1 MTDTQAE
8 RAAEN
13 PFWTFSLGIY
23 SSKAVQE
30 ACIEL
35 QDRSGVDVNVMLY
48 VLWLADQRRR
58 LSIDDVRSVIG
69 AVDGW
74 RAEVVVPLRTAR
86 RALRAPPSAF
96 TQPGVE
102 ALRAMVKKVELEAE
116 RQQQWA
122 LYGWRPSGQIGE
134 HAGSRAEA
142 AATNLAAYGTA
153 LGRELAAGPV
163 GVMLD
168 AMASREPAARTR

>member
-1 MTDTQAE
+1 MAREQADK
-8 RAAEN
+8 AGEN

-23 SSKAVQE
+23 SNKPVQE
-30 ACIEL
+30 ACIAL

-48 VLWLADQRRR
+48 VLWLADQRWR
-58 LSIDDVRSVIG
+58 LSIDDVRAVIG
-69 AVDGW
+69 AVDSW

-86 RALRAPPSAF
+86 RALRTPPSAF
-96 TQPGVE
+96 DQPGVE

-116 RQQQWA
+116 RLQQWA
-122 LYGWRPSGQIGE
+122 LYGYKPSGQIGE

-142 AATNLAAYGTA
+142 AAANLAAYGTA

-168 AMASREPAARTR
+168 AMASREAADQAR